1 MLNTKN
7 AEEYDNYLRQYVNH
21 YIVSIFKGR
30 GKYAKVAFENLNDA
44 VDYRDNLKSAN
55 PNAKCVVYG
64 ISQPPHTVL
73 NVSIAMEV

>member
-1 MLNTKN
+1 MLNTRN

-21 YIVSIFKGR
+21 YIVTIFKGR
-30 GKYAKVAFENLNDA
+30 GKYGKVAFENLSDA
-44 VDYRDNLKSAN
+44 VEYRDNIKSAN

-64 ISQPPHTVL
+64 IAQPPHTVL

>member
-1 MLNTKN
+1 MLNTRN

-44 VDYRDNLKSAN
+44 VDYRDNLKSSN